1 MKKAILILFM
11 IISCFNAKCAWS
23 DICYEIKENAIARA
37 EEILKHQKEIYQT
50 SAGRTPRSMYRQNGI
65 QRRRHHHYE
74 NKYRRHGYM

>member
-37 EEILKHQKEIYQT
+37 EEILKHQK
-50 SAGRTPRSMYRQNGI
+50 
-65 QRRRHHHYE
+65 
-74 NKYRRHGYM
+74 KYINIVPSVKKLRFAK